1 MHDHPRRGTPA
12 RPRRWRRPYLPAL
25 VGVLLALGVA
35 ACGGGS
41 SDNGDGVASLVGA
54 DSATSTTT
62 ANAGEDVDPA
72 QAARNYGR
80 CMRQHGIDLPDP
92 QVDADGGLDMEIP
105 RSVNRDAPKFKA
117 ADQACGRYLPPREN
131 APPNTDAV
139 AVLQQSGFQVA
150 TTHFPARWRAR
161 PPRRASPPR
170 SGPPA
175 SATRRC
181 WSSAVGERTP
191 SSAPST
197 APRSSAQSPPR
208 RSR

>member
-1 MHDHPRRGTPA
+1 VHDHPRRGTPA

-80 CMRQHGIDLPDP
+80 CMRQHGIELPDP

-131 APPNTDAV
+131 APPNP
-139 AVLQQSGFQVA
+139 QQRQQALAFARCMRQHGINLPDPQLSGNGITQQLPRGLDPDDPRLSA
-150 TTHFPARWRAR
+150 AEHACHQYGSL
-161 PPRRASPPR
+161 PPIN
-170 SGPPA
+170 GPQRGGG
-175 SATRRC
+175 SK
-181 WSSAVGERTP
+181 
-191 SSAPST
+191 
-197 APRSSAQSPPR
+197 
-208 RSR
+208 